1 MCIATISDL
10 TMARNGAA
18 SLTSTHDR
26 PFSLKRRLA
35 RLWRGLARFE
45 GASETTS
52 GADEL
57 SRGVLQIGPGVAALE
72 FSADLQPVSPAST
85 KSVIAQVR
93 FYDARGLSL
102 DVSLPQLRRSEKV
115 GAYFYPYDYRQGD
128 AFRFVIPTPEGVAK
142 VEVVLRHWRKL
153 DRTPYSAGPVSI
165 QPADPIATPKGR
177 GADQDGG
184 EAWSAERALRAAI
197 KTYAIALTS
206 EPGPL
211 ASHEAPFGEAIVE
224 HFILETKDVDLA
236 RGLAVRRLDA
246 GRDRDALF
254 LLPLASDQRLLEAAG
269 RRALLQWAAAAPSP
283 ERRARLGDKG
293 GVIVV
298 AQNMGLRIDDPRLNA
313 LAEQGWP
320 LEVFAPASSSDT
332 SSAAVA
338 WSPVEPHDASET
350 DQIPRL
356 ADQIVRAGRGRDL
369 RLVWAASA
377 TDALAAAE
385 VGRRLALPV
394 AYEVLDLS
402 SWIAR
407 LDDAAWRSTDEG
419 QREESLFRA
428 ALRMVDLLLVDEDA
442 SRVWLST
449 FLEDS
454 SRIFITGSEAA
465 VWARLAS
472 PVIEGPTPGT
482 DSE

>member
-1 MCIATISDL
+1 M
-10 TMARNGAA
+10 
-18 SLTSTHDR
+18 
-26 PFSLKRRLA
+26 
-35 RLWRGLARFE
+35 
-45 GASETTS
+45 
-52 GADEL
+52 
-57 SRGVLQIGPGVAALE
+57 LQVGPGVAALE
-72 FSADLQPVSPAST
+72 FSADLQPASPAST

-93 FYDARGLSL
+93 FYDARGLLL

-115 GAYFYPYDYRQGD
+115 GGYFYPYDYRQGD
-128 AFRFVIPTPEGVAK
+128 AFRFVVPAPEGVAK

-153 DRTPYSAGPVSI
+153 DRTPYSAGAVSI
-165 QPADPIATPKGR
+165 QPTDPIATPRGR
-177 GADQDGG
+177 SAGPHSG
-184 EAWSAERALRAAI
+184 ESWPAERALRAAI

-206 EPGPL
+206 EAGPL
-211 ASHEAPFGEAIVE
+211 TSHEAPFGEAIVE
-224 HFILETKDVDLA
+224 HFILETKDVGLA

-246 GRDRDALF
+246 GRDRDALS
-254 LLPLASDQRLLEAAG
+254 LLPLASDQRLLEAAS

-283 ERRARLGDKG
+283 EGRARLGDKG

-298 AQNMGLRIDDPRLNA
+298 AQSMGLHIDDPRLNA

-332 SSAAVA
+332 SSAAVVA
-338 WSPVEPHDASET
+338 WTPVEPPDASEK

-428 ALRMVDLLLVDEDA
+428 ALRMADLLLVNENA
-442 SRVWLST
+442 SRVWLSA
-449 FLEDS
+449 FVEDS

-465 VWARLAS
+465 MWGRLAS
-472 PVIEGPTPGT
+472 PVIEGATPGT